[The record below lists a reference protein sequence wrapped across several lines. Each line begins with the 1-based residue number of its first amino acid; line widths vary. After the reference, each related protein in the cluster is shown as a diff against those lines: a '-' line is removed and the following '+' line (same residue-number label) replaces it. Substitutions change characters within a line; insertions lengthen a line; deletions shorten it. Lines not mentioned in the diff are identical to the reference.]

1 MHMPNEFS
9 QTQKILIIDDD
20 INLTNTFKLILQ
32 IEGFNVDT
40 ASTGLQGL
48 HKVNKTD
55 FDLVIVDMSLPDM
68 MGDEIAETIKKIN
81 GNIKIIILTGYNAFQ
96 EGIEDKDINELLMK
110 PIEPEDLIKTIN
122 KILEK

>member
-1 MHMPNEFS
+1 MPNEFS

-32 IEGFNVDT
+32 IEGFTVDT

-68 MGDEIAETIKKIN
+68 MGDEIAETIKKN
-81 GNIKIIILTGYNAFQ
+81 GNIKTIILTGYNAFQ
-96 EGIEDKDINELLMK
+96 EGIEDKDINEILMK
-110 PIEPEDLIKTIN
+110 PIEPEDLIKAIN

>member
-1 MHMPNEFS
+1 MPNEFS
-9 QTQKILIIDDD
+9 QTQTILIIDDD

-96 EGIEDKDINELLMK
+96 EGIEDKYINEILMK
-110 PIEPEDLIKTIN
+110 PIEPEDLIKAIN

>member
-20 INLTNTFKLILQ
+20 INLINTFKFILQ

-96 EGIEDKDINELLMK
+96 EGIEDKDINEILMK